1 MREVKKITIKSRC
14 NCNKPQI
21 TLEVNYPFDKGHL
34 QHFLNNNFIE
44 LKSYTNVGILYVEDA
59 NVAAMGPFG
68 SNRLQIKCKTALCD
82 NSVLLLENIL
92 KTMP

>member
-1 MREVKKITIKSRC
+1 MRTIKRIEIKSRC

-21 TLEVNYPFDKGHL
+21 TLEVNCPFSKDHL
-34 QHFLNNNFIE
+34 QYFSNNNFLE
-44 LKSYTNVGILYVEDA
+44 SKSYTNVGILYIEDA

-82 NSVLLLENIL
+82 ISILSLENLL
-92 KTMP
+92 KNMP